1 MKTKII
7 IAAVVV
13 ILVILLGWQR
23 IFPSA
28 PGAAAT
34 MQSAP
39 ISIDPATLPG
49 IQSGNAPWSVELS
62 HLKER
67 LSAIGL
73 AALPQEGTTLHIH
86 QHLDITIN
94 GSAIQ
99 IPSGIGINE
108 TAGYISPIH
117 VHDQTGIIH
126 VESPLIRDFTLGEF
140 FDIWGVRFTKDCIG
154 SYCASGTT
162 NALRVY
168 VNGQPFAGN
177 DPRALVLAPHQEI
190 AITYGSMSAASTTI
204 PSAFTFPAGY

>member
-13 ILVILLGWQR
+13 MLLILLGWQR

-28 PGAAAT
+28 SGSAAV

-39 ISIDPATLPG
+39 IMVDPTTLPG
-49 IQSGNAPWSVELS
+49 IQAGNAPWSVELS

-73 AALPQEGTTLHIH
+73 VALPQEGTTLHIH

-94 GSAIQ
+94 GSPIQ
-99 IPSGIGINE
+99 IPSGIGVNE

-117 VHDQTGIIH
+117 VHDLTGIIH
-126 VESPLIRDFTLGEF
+126 VESPVVRDFTLGEF

-154 SYCASGTT
+154 AYCATGTT
-162 NALRVY
+162 NALNIY
-168 VNGQPFAGN
+168 VNGQSFAGN
-177 DPRALVLAPHQEI
+177 DPRTLVLAPHQEI
-190 AITYGSMSAASTTI
+190 AITYGSTSTASTTI
-204 PSAFTFPAGY
+204 PKEFTFPAGD